1 MAYGRR
7 IAALCGALTLIAG
20 SGGLA
25 QVPNG
30 AGEWR
35 YYNADAGG
43 SKYSPLD
50 AIDKSNVAR
59 LGVAWRHVALD
70 PELRQSVRGLTAS
83 NYYRVTP
90 GPRPTRPAVSNRV
103 RKELSGTTAVRSLG
117 RWSTSPRQRPD

>member
-1 MAYGRR
+1 MPYGRR

-35 YYNADAGG
+35 YYNADAGE
-43 SKYSPLD
+43 LEVF
-50 AIDKSNVAR
+50 AARRHRQSNVAR

-90 GPRPTRPAVSNRV
+90 LMVGGRLTCRMPSASWRRWIPR
-103 RKELSGTTAVRSLG
+103 AVRRSG
-117 RWSTSPRQRPD
+117 RRSR

>member
-1 MAYGRR
+1 MTHGRR

-25 QVPNG
+25 QVANG

-43 SKYSPLD
+43 SKYSPLE
-50 AIDKSNVAR
+50 AINGSNVAR
-59 LGVAWRHVALD
+59 LSVAWRHTALD

-83 NYYRVTP
+83 NYYRC
-90 GPRPTRPAVSNRV
+90 
-103 RKELSGTTAVRSLG
+103 LLY
-117 RWSTSPRQRPD
+117 TSPSPRDS